1 MVYPLKTIKKDIK
14 LINYKFMKKMSQL
27 QLVFDRIQKS
37 KKEVKEIKA
46 MYNDALNN
54 SQEYQRIIE
63 QQKVL
68 KINKKVIES
77 RVKGEFESELDKL
90 DVLKNEIKSDS
101 QLLSDISVAMVAK
114 GEIIEV
120 KDEND
125 SVNVPVFKVNFTTDI
140 KRV

>member
-1 MVYPLKTIKKDIK
+1 
-14 LINYKFMKKMSQL
+14 MKKMSQL

>member
-54 SQEYQRIIE
+54 SQEYQKILE

-77 RVKGEFESELDKL
+77 KLKSDFESELDKF

-120 KDEND
+120 KDEFD
-125 SVNVPVFKVNFTTDI
+125 TVNVPVFKVNFT
-140 KRV
+140 KSN

>member
-1 MVYPLKTIKKDIK
+1 
-14 LINYKFMKKMSQL
+14 MKKMSQL

-125 SVNVPVFKVNFTTDI
+125 SVNVHK
-140 KRV
+140 